1 MDDATLY
8 IPCGERLPEPEPARS
23 VPRRA
28 IRLAAARAFHKP
40 MPCSVRVSRR
50 RICVMLVLPILILL
64 VAVVPSRVQQ
74 PPVAENPCSAEPSFC
89 GTAIAFQSSLT
100 ATFQGARQ
108 TGKLVFLLHVSGHF
122 EDSRFT

>member
-8 IPCGERLPEPEPARS
+8 IPCGETLPEPGPARS

-28 IRLAAARAFHKP
+28 IHVAPVRPLPKRKP
-40 MPCSVRVSRR
+40 YSVRISRR
-50 RICVMLVLPILILL
+50 LICVMLVLPILTLL
-64 VAVVPSRVQQ
+64 VVVVPSRVQQ
-74 PPVAENPCSAEPSFC
+74 PPVAENRCSAEPSFC
-89 GTAIAFQSSLT
+89 GTAVAFQSSLT
-100 ATFQGARQ
+100 TTFQGARQ